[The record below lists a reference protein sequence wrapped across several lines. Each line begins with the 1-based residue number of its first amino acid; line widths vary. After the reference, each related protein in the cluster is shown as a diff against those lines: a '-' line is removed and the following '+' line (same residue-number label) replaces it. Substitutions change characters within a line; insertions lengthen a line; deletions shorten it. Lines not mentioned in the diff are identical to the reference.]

1 METICFLDC
10 VGGAGRRAFRLADS
24 GRGGAALYKETIRKP
39 PLSPPGAVFP
49 IVWTALF
56 ALMGV
61 GAARVAMAP
70 ASRARSQGVRIFLLQ
85 LAFNFFWSVL
95 FFNFQRFDLALLWL
109 IALWLLIVRMILLFR
124 KTDRLAARLQLPY
137 LLWVAFAAYLNL
149 GVWVLN

>member
-1 METICFLDC
+1 
-10 VGGAGRRAFRLADS
+10 
-24 GRGGAALYKETIRKP
+24 
-39 PLSPPGAVFP
+39 
-49 IVWTALF
+49 
-56 ALMGV
+56 MGV